1 MFDANR
7 QSPSMEAWRAKLDES
22 DSQAAWDLF
31 IERYKDL
38 IFAAIRQ
45 LARDHDDVLDV
56 FARVCEALRAD
67 DLARL
72 RRYTEFVGQPAR
84 FSTWLVTV
92 VRNQTIDWLRERDG
106 RSRPSVPS
114 TLSPI
119 QKQIF
124 EHVSNGRS
132 HIEAYEMI
140 RTSSASV
147 LPFGVFLKEVNK
159 TYRALGTSF
168 KRMTREHIVTTPLHD
183 IAVAC
188 EDPLPAAEARERIAR
203 ALETLPAEE
212 RLAVQLFVVDAMPAA
227 DVARTVGWRNAK
239 AVYNRVYRALAALK
253 EAFERQGI
261 GRGDL

>member
-1 MFDANR
+1 
-7 QSPSMEAWRAKLDES
+7 MEPWRAKLDEC

-31 IERYKDL
+31 IERYKGL

-72 RRYTEFVGQPAR
+72 RRYTEFAGRPAR

-92 VRNQTIDWLRERDG
+92 VRNQAIDWLRERDG
-106 RSRPSVPS
+106 RPRVSAPS

-119 QKQIF
+119 QQRIF

-132 HIEAYEMI
+132 HIEAYELI
-140 RTSSASV
+140 RASSASV
-147 LPFGVFLKEVNK
+147 LPFGDFLKEVTK
-159 TYRALGTSF
+159 TYRALGTSL
-168 KRMTREHIVTTPLHD
+168 KRMAREHFVTTSLND

-188 EDPLPAAEARERIAR
+188 EDPLPTAEARERIAR
-203 ALETLPAEE
+203 ALETLPADE
-212 RLAVQLFVVDAMPAA
+212 RLAVQLFVVEAMPAA
-227 DVARTVGWRNAK
+227 EVARLVGWRNAK
-239 AVYNRVYRALAALK
+239 AVYTRVYRALAALRQD
-253 EAFERQGI
+253 FERQGI